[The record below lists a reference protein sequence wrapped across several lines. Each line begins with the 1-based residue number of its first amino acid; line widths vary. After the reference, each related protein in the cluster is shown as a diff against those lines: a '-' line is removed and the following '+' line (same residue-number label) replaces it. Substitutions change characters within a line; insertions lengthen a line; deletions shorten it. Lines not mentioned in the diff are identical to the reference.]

1 MLHGYYGKEPFDLR
15 LTVLR
20 MLGQWKKIVL
30 WTLAGTLLLGG
41 AYCLKNILLRGEKQ
55 YRAVSVYRVDY
66 GVDDIDANLVMINS
80 YTWNTYVHTEEFLK
94 CVRDR
99 LAGSEWAA
107 LSNEELGGCLQGDM
121 ESDWR
126 VPSTIVLSGN
136 AEMSTAVAKAVEE
149 TMTLDFPGE
158 ISEIKSIRVL
168 DHAGEA
174 EELVPDIR
182 VGRAFTLA
190 AVLSLFAV
198 IVVLLLKE
206 TGDDSIWLPATLAM
220 RYGLQCVGTVN
231 SVDLKE
237 NLRYL
242 FGGKKQIAICPVQE
256 ACDPSEALKE
266 IESLAGETE
275 GSKWYAVPSPLLC
288 PETAEKL
295 REAEAVLLLVNAG
308 AHAGKQLE
316 YVLDFLAKQDCKAT
330 AALLW
335 NADEK
340 LIRRYYGFTCR

>member
-1 MLHGYYGKEPFDLR
+1 MLQGYYGKEPFDLR

-20 MLGQWKKIVL
+20 MLGQWKKIIL

-41 AYCLKNILLRGEKQ
+41 AYCVKNVLFRGEKQ
-55 YRAVSVYRVDY
+55 YKAVSVYRVDY
-66 GVDDIDANLVMINS
+66 GVDDIDANLVMIND

-94 CVRDR
+94 CVKDR

-107 LSNEELGGCLQGDM
+107 LGLEELGGCLQGDM

-126 VPSTIVLSGN
+126 VPSTIVVSGN
-136 AEMSTAVAKAVEE
+136 ADMSTAVAKAVEE
-149 TMTLDFPGE
+149 TMTLDFPEG

-174 EELVPDIR
+174 KEVLPDIR
-182 VGRAFTLA
+182 VGRAFILA
-190 AVLSLFAV
+190 AVLSLFLV
-198 IVVLLLKE
+198 MVVLLLKE
-206 TGDDSIWLPATLAM
+206 TGDDNIWLPATLAV

-242 FGGKKQIAICPVQE
+242 FSGKKQIAICPVQE
-256 ACDPSEALKE
+256 TCDPAEVLRKL
-266 IESLAGETE
+266 ESFAGDAEE
-275 GSKWYAVPSPLLC
+275 RKWCVIPSPLLC
-288 PETAEKL
+288 PEGAEQL
-295 REAEAVLLLVNAG
+295 RGAEAILLVVKAG
-308 AHAGKQLE
+308 AHVGKQLE
-316 YVLDFLAKQDCKAT
+316 YALDFLARQECRVT

-335 NADEK
+335 DADEK
-340 LIRRYYGFTCR
+340 LLRRYYGFTRR

>member
-1 MLHGYYGKEPFDLR
+1 MLQGYYGKEPFDLR

-41 AYCLKNILLRGEKQ
+41 AYFVKSILLRGGKQ

-66 GVDDIDANLVMINS
+66 GVDDIDSNLVMINS

-94 CVRDR
+94 CVKNR
-99 LAGSEWAA
+99 LAGSEWETFS
-107 LSNEELGGCLQGDM
+107 LEELGGCLQGDM

-126 VPSTIVLSGN
+126 VPSTIVVSGN
-136 AEMSTAVAKAVEE
+136 AEMSTAVAEAVEE
-149 TMTLDFPGE
+149 TMTLDFPGG

-174 EELVPDIR
+174 EEMVPDIR
-182 VGRAFTLA
+182 VGSAFILA

-206 TGDDSIWLPATLAM
+206 TGDDNIWLPATLTV

-231 SVDLKE
+231 SVDMKE

-242 FGGKKQIAICPVQE
+242 FSEKKQIAVCPVQE
-256 ACDPSEALKE
+256 NCDPAEALRE
-266 IESLAGETE
+266 IESFAGETE
-275 GSKWYAVPSPLLC
+275 GRKWYAVPSPLLC
-288 PETAEKL
+288 PEGAEKL
-295 REAEAVLLLVNAG
+295 REAEAVLLIVKAG
-308 AHAGKQLE
+308 THAGKQLE
-316 YVLDFLAKQDCKAT
+316 YVLDFLARQDCRAT

-335 NADEK
+335 NADET
-340 LIRRYYGFTCR
+340 LIRRYYGFARR

>member
-1 MLHGYYGKEPFDLR
+1 MLQGYYGKEPFDLR

-20 MLGQWKKIVL
+20 MLGQWKKIIL

-41 AYCLKNILLRGEKQ
+41 AYCVKNILFRGEKQ
-55 YRAVSVYRVDY
+55 YKAVSVYRVDY
-66 GVDDIDANLVMINS
+66 GVDDIDANLVMIND

-94 CVRDR
+94 CVKDR

-107 LSNEELGGCLQGDM
+107 LGLEELGGCLQGDM

-126 VPSTIVLSGN
+126 VPSTIVVSGN
-136 AEMSTAVAKAVEE
+136 ADMSTAVAKAVEE
-149 TMTLDFPGE
+149 TMTLDFPEG

-174 EELVPDIR
+174 KEVLPDIR
-182 VGRAFTLA
+182 VGRAFILA
-190 AVLSLFAV
+190 AVLSLFLV
-198 IVVLLLKE
+198 MVVLLLKE
-206 TGDDSIWLPATLAM
+206 TGDDNIWLPATLAV

-242 FGGKKQIAICPVQE
+242 FSGKKQIAICPVQE
-256 ACDPSEALKE
+256 TCDPAEVLRKL
-266 IESLAGETE
+266 ESFAGDAEE
-275 GSKWYAVPSPLLC
+275 RKWCVIPSPLLC
-288 PETAEKL
+288 PEGAEKL
-295 REAEAVLLLVNAG
+295 REAEAILLVVKAG

-316 YVLDFLAKQDCKAT
+316 YALDFLARQECRVT

-335 NADEK
+335 DADEK
-340 LIRRYYGFTCR
+340 LLRRYYGFTRR